1 MPETASKHPWAAL
14 LADDAGEG
22 LADYS
27 VVLGIFAVQCVCGAI
42 ALNHHVDSVVR
53 AIQAVFA

>member
-1 MPETASKHPWAAL
+1 MWATASKHAWAAL
-14 LADDAGEG
+14 LRDDAGEG

-42 ALNHHVDSVVR
+42 ALNHHIDSVVR

>member
-1 MPETASKHPWAAL
+1 MSATAFKRACAAL
-14 LADDAGEG
+14 LHDDAGEG

-27 VVLGIFAVQCVCGAI
+27 VLLGIFAVQCVCGAI

-53 AIQAVFA
+53 AIHAVFA